1 MWSVHLLSLMLL
13 SCFWHGVALFS
24 CTCCCSGGGDG
35 TLNEVVGAMMQHREA
50 IVRQGLS
57 IALIPLGTA
66 NDFACTAGIS
76 VVGSGLVLP
85 LLPVHASVQI

>member
-1 MWSVHLLSLMLL
+1 
-13 SCFWHGVALFS
+13 
-24 CTCCCSGGGDG
+24 
-35 TLNEVVGAMMQHREA
+35 MMQHREA

-76 VVGSGLVLP
+76 VVGPGLVLS
-85 LLPVHASVQI
+85 LLLVHASVQT